1 MKVPEPRKL
10 KSGSWFIQLRLD
22 GTSVPIT
29 SPSKTECRQQAQ
41 LIKAEYLAGKRKVDS
56 SSITLGSL
64 IDVYIEKST
73 PALSPSTVMGYD
85 TIRRCR
91 FQSYMDR
98 PLRDIKDWQIMI
110 NEELATVSVHTVK
123 NAWFLVTA
131 ALKDSGR
138 DVPTVKLPRSPVR
151 EMPYLQP
158 EEIPLFLSA
167 IEGDPAELEMLLCL
181 HGLRRSE
188 ALAVIRNR
196 RIDLEKHQ
204 IIVSGAVVP
213 DKSHQLVEKDVN
225 KSAASTRIVP
235 IMVPRL
241 TVLVKE
247 LNDSGKDWP
256 VHSSPII
263 LKHIHTCCQAAG
275 ITDVTNHGLRHT
287 FACLGY
293 SLGISERALME
304 LGGWDDP
311 TTMHKIYIR
320 VAQRDKERAKNK
332 IAEFYQGRDP
342 EKMLEDGLQ
351 ALRQF
356 RAEYKDLP
364 AFADV
369 IQAVDKLLGKENAN
383 GNAND
388 SEKTA

>member
-29 SPSKTECRQQAQ
+29 AASKTECRQQAQ
-41 LIKAEYLAGKRKVDS
+41 LIKAEYLAGKRKVES
-56 SSITLGSL
+56 GSVTLGSL
-64 IDVYIEKST
+64 LDTYIEKST
-73 PALSPSTVMGYD
+73 PALSPSTIMGYD

-91 FQSYMDR
+91 FRAYMDL
-98 PLRDIKDWQIMI
+98 PLRDIRDWQIMI
-110 NEELATVSVHTVK
+110 NEELAGCSVHTVK

-131 ALKDSGR
+131 ALKDAGR
-138 DVPTVKLPRSPVR
+138 DVPSVKLPRSPVR
-151 EMPYLQP
+151 EMAYLQP

-167 IEGDPAELEMLLCL
+167 AEGDPAELEMLLCL

-188 ALAVIRNR
+188 ALAVLRNR
-196 RIDLEKHQ
+196 RIDVEKHQ
-204 IIVSGAVVP
+204 IIVSGAIVP
-213 DKSHQLVEKDVN
+213 DKSHKLVEKDVN

-241 TVLVKE
+241 TALVKE
-247 LNDSGKDWP
+247 LQAAGSDWP
-256 VHSSPII
+256 VHSSPVI
-263 LKHIHTCCQAAG
+263 LKHIHNCCLAAG

-311 TTMHKIYIR
+311 TTMHRIYIR

-332 IAEFYQGRDP
+332 MSEFYQGKDP
-342 EKMLEDGLQ
+342 AQLMEDGLQ

-356 RAEYKDLP
+356 RTEYRNLS
-364 AFADV
+364 AFSGV
-369 IQAVDKLLGKENAN
+369 IDAIDALLGTENAN
-383 GNAND
+383 ENANEA
-388 SEKTA
+388 EKTA

>member
-1 MKVPEPRKL
+1 MKIPEPRKL

-29 SPSKTECRQQAQ
+29 SPSKAECRQQAQ

-56 SSITLGSL
+56 SSVTLGSL

-98 PLRDIKDWQIMI
+98 PLRDIRDWQIMI

-263 LKHIHTCCQAAG
+263 LKHIHTCCTAAG

-369 IQAVDKLLGKENAN
+369 IHAVDKLLGKENAN
-383 GNAND
+383 ENAND

>member
-1 MKVPEPRKL
+1 MKIPEPRKL

-29 SPSKTECRQQAQ
+29 SPSKAECRQQAQ

-56 SSITLGSL
+56 SSVTLGSL

-110 NEELATVSVHTVK
+110 NEELADGSVHTVK

-213 DKSHQLVEKDVN
+213 DKSHHLVEKDVN

-383 GNAND
+383 ENANG